1 MNFFL
6 RKSII
11 IDDEVI
17 VVFCLLIKGFII
29 VNRSLVLKESLI
41 CIKVIVI
48 FSGNI
53 Y

>member
-11 IDDEVI
+11 IDGEVN
-17 VVFCLLIKGFII
+17 VVFCLSIKGFTI
-29 VNRSLVLKESLI
+29 VNRSSVLKEPSI

-53 Y
+53 H